1 MLAQKFECEA
11 NELDRVLSN
20 KENCLLIDVREYPE
34 YAAGRIA
41 QARLIPLGELE
52 ARASELDKQVPVYL
66 ICRSGR
72 RASQAQD
79 KLLSL
84 GFRDVHNVRGGM
96 MAWQAAGLPIESSQN
111 APWSL
116 ERQVRLVAGSLV
128 LLGTLLS
135 IFVYSAF
142 IYLAIFVGAGLVF
155 AALTDSCAMAML
167 LAKLPW
173 NKANSQSCSIQ
184 RG

>member
-1 MLAQKFECEA
+1 MLVQKFECEV
-11 NELDRVLSN
+11 NKLSKILNN

-41 QARLIPLGELE
+41 QARLIALGELE
-52 ARASELDKQVPVYL
+52 KRANELDKQIPIYL
-66 ICRSGR
+66 ICRSGH

-79 KLLSL
+79 KLLAL
-84 GFRDVHNVRGGM
+84 GFREVHNVRGGM
-96 MAWQAAGLPIESSQN
+96 MAWQAAGLPIEVSQK
-111 APWSL
+111 APWAL
-116 ERQVRLVAGSLV
+116 ERQVRLVAGFLV

-135 IFVYSAF
+135 LFITPAF
-142 IYLAIFVGAGLVF
+142 IYLAMFVGAGLVF
-155 AALTDSCAMAML
+155 AALTDSCAMALL

-173 NKANSQSCSIQ
+173 NKADTQNCSIQ